1 MIRLSVRR
9 VHPDQVDTLRHWFQ
23 QLETTRRAE
32 AVATLI
38 DETVSHETAIL
49 ISDGDQPILVY
60 AMEVEDP
67 ERARESVNSG
77 KHPLDA
83 EHRAILTSAFAGDPE
98 QEILLDIA
106 P

>member
-49 ISDGDQPILVY
+49 ISEGDEPILVHV
-60 AMEVEDP
+60 MEVEDP
-67 ERARESVNSG
+67 ERARESADSG
-77 KHPLDA
+77 KHPIDA
-83 EHRAILTSAFAGDPE
+83 EHHAILRSALAGVAE
-98 QEILLDIA
+98 HETILDIA
-106 P
+106 I